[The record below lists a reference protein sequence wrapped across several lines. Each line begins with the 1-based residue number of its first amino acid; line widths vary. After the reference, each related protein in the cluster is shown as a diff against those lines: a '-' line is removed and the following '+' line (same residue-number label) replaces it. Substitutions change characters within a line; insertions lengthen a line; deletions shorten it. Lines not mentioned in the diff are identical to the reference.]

1 MNSAKNIVKMLLP
14 CKDNVKNQRGN
25 KRRLESSDE
34 ENFNMNVKKLKTSS
48 VKYIINSKNEK
59 VDITNKLNMI
69 TEDRDI
75 SSPDSDTLE
84 SFRCRKCCRWFS
96 VLRNLTTHN
105 CARNLLKCVKCP
117 SKFLTL
123 AKLDAHMKS
132 HKTTT
137 LVGALTSTKSDLPS
151 SLTAVPN
158 LFTCLCGISSMEHH
172 YIKLHK
178 LFDCQFQIPPNDFHV
193 SKDKSDSSK
202 DKSDS
207 SKDKSSSSKDKSS
220 SSKNKS
226 SSSKEKSSSIK
237 DKSSSSKDKSSSSKY
252 KSLSSKYKSLSC
264 KDKSSS
270 NKYQTSTKYT
280 SSRSHMKISALFGG
294 TPIKLDTSSS
304 KVHIKQ

>member
-34 ENFNMNVKKLKTSS
+34 ENFNMNVKKLKT
-48 VKYIINSKNEK
+48 
-59 VDITNKLNMI
+59 
-69 TEDRDI
+69 
-75 SSPDSDTLE
+75 SPDSDTLE

-220 SSKNKS
+220 SSEDKSSSSKDKSSSSKDKSSSSKDKSSSSKDKSSSSKNKS

-237 DKSSSSKDKSSSSKY
+237 DKSSFSKD

-280 SSRSHMKISALFGG
+280 SSRSHMKINTLFGG
-294 TPIKLDTSSS
+294 TPIKLETASS
-304 KVHIKQ
+304 KDHIKQ